1 MQKTN
6 TQAGEIKFT
15 TTVYNS
21 KKKLYLLKL
30 DVEGYE
36 VKALQGGKNVIK
48 RCKPIIIVEAW
59 ERNEK
64 KIDQCLNNL
73 NYRRMSKRL
82 NRDIIYGPRSRY

>member
-30 DVEGYE
+30 DVEGYD
-36 VKALQGGKNVIK
+36 VKALHK

-64 KIDQCLNNL
+64 K
-73 NYRRMSKRL
+73 
-82 NRDIIYGPRSRY
+82 NRSVLK

>member
-15 TTVYNS
+15 TIDAVYNS

-64 KIDQCLNNL
+64 K
-73 NYRRMSKRL
+73 
-82 NRDIIYGPRSRY
+82 NRSVLK